1 MPTLEPE
8 RDIIQPI
15 ASEEARAAYLEEC
28 MKNMGGVQLPSSI
41 PSKVE
46 ESSTSTEL
54 TRRID
59 IYCNEQKEKRR
70 QERESHKQTLNVLKE
85 RKKQQLKKPDK
96 DEKKAVYSQIA
107 QNMEK
112 TRDVV

>member
-1 MPTLEPE
+1 MELE
-8 RDIIQPI
+8 RDIVQPI

-28 MKNMGGVQLPSSI
+28 MKNMGGVRLPSSI

-46 ESSTSTEL
+46 DSSTSADL
-54 TRRID
+54 VRRID
-59 IYCNEQKEKRR
+59 MYCSEQKEKRR
-70 QERESHKQTLNVLKE
+70 QERESHKQTLDALKE

-96 DEKKAVYSQIA
+96 EENKAVYSQIA